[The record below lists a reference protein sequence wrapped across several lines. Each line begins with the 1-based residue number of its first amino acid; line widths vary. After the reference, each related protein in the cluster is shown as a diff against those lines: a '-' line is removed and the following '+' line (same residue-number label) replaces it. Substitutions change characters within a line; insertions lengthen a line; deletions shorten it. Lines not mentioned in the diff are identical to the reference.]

1 MDRILFQIFKFIL
14 NISLKKHGE
23 NTDIPPVRIYVNKI
37 ESSITFKIKSK
48 YFLEFLT
55 PGTIKLLGRTKSNI
69 IEDKSYKNVP
79 HSEITEVALVHDNIA
94 NNNYQRYS
102 RVLHIFVPNKLLG
115 QLLDIPP
122 TNFIFSKTFNFKIIF
137 LF

>member
-1 MDRILFQIFKFIL
+1 M
-14 NISLKKHGE
+14 
-23 NTDIPPVRIYVNKI
+23 
-37 ESSITFKIKSK
+37 
-48 YFLEFLT
+48 
-55 PGTIKLLGRTKSNI
+55 
-69 IEDKSYKNVP
+69 P
-79 HSEITEVALVHDNIA
+79 HLEITEVALVHNNIA

-122 TNFIFSKTFNFKIIF
+122 ANFIFSKTFNFKIVF